1 MAWWYYLI
9 GALILTL
16 LLLGA
21 SLAIHST
28 VPFMC
33 DHKDRKDRNEH

>member
-1 MAWWYYLI
+1 MTWWYYLI
-9 GALILTL
+9 GALMLSL

-28 VPFMC
+28 VPFMR
-33 DHKDRKDRNEH
+33 DHKDRNEH

>member
-1 MAWWYYLI
+1 MGWWYYLI
-9 GALILTL
+9 GALMLML

-28 VPFMC
+28 TPFMH
-33 DHKDRKDRNEH
+33 DPKKDCAKH